1 MIISAGNDIV
11 DLQAIDTARTNNPRF
26 YTKFI
31 TGPET
36 RLYSRPQLACMPFE
50 HFVWL
55 LWSVKESVYKFEQR
69 HNPGLVFS
77 PSKIS
82 VQYINSPSGSTS
94 ARLPEE
100 PIEVKG
106 FDKQI
111 YYSGAIVFEQ
121 QELYF
126 CSVINNAYIA
136 SFVNNINSFE
146 NIYWGIKRIDHT
158 GTDFQSVQVREFI
171 LKRLKHVTPAATPNI
186 IKNDSGCPV
195 LYNGAAETNHPIS
208 LAHHGHYVA
217 YAFHLANA
225 PDADRHSIS

>member
-31 TGPET
+31 TGSET
-36 RLYSRPQLACMPFE
+36 QLYSRSQLADIPFE

-55 LWSVKESVYKFEQR
+55 LWSVKESVYKFKQR
-69 HNPGLVFS
+69 HNPGLIFS

-82 VQYINSPSGSTS
+82 VQHINSPSGSMP
-94 ARLPEE
+94 ARLPEAS
-100 PIEVKG
+100 IEVKG

-111 YYSGAIVFEQ
+111 YYSGAITFEQ

-126 CSVINNAYIA
+126 RSVINNAYIA

-158 GTDFQSVQVREFI
+158 GPDFQSTQVREFI
-171 LKRLKHVTPAATPNI
+171 SKKLKQVGPADIIKI
-186 IKNDSGCPV
+186 IKNSSGCPI
-195 LYNGAAETNHPIS
+195 LYNDMVEANLPIS

-225 PDADRHSIS
+225 PDAARHSIS